1 MKESEQASFCSNL
14 YKEEYSFA
22 RKTIVNYMEHES
34 YLRLDGYEGADLGL
48 TDLDKKIDDHTN
60 SVSIW

>member
-1 MKESEQASFCSNL
+1 MKESEQASFCSIL
-14 YKEEYSFA
+14 YKEECSFV
-22 RKTIVNYMEHES
+22 RKTVVYYMDHES

-48 TDLDKKIDDHTN
+48 TGLDKKIDDHTN